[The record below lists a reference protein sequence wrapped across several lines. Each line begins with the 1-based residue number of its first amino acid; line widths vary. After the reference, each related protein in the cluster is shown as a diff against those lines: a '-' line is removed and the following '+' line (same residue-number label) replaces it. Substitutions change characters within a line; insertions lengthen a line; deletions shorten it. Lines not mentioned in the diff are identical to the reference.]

1 MKGFEV
7 KACALRS
14 GSSGNSTF
22 IGCNQTRLLVDAGIS
37 AKSIEQSLRTIGE
50 TASDLNGILVTHEHS
65 DHIAGV
71 GVMMRCYQLPV
82 YATQET
88 WQAIRDSIGRVNPDL
103 IHVIEPNRRQSIGD
117 LVFSGFPTPHDAAS
131 PVGYRIETPGGDIS
145 VFTDIGFPEP
155 SVLSAV
161 SGSKLVFI
169 EANYDHEMLM
179 GGSYPAMLKERIA
192 GRYGHLSNDECA
204 TAVHHLLESG
214 TCYFALSHIS
224 QENNHPDLALLT
236 VNSRLETVGA
246 RVGQDLL
253 VDIARRHTVSNPFI
267 F

>member
-1 MKGFEV
+1 MKNFGV

-14 GSSGNSTF
+14 GSSGNSIF

-37 AKSIEQSLRTIGE
+37 AKSIEQSLRAIGE

-155 SVLSAV
+155 SVLAAV

-169 EANYDHEMLM
+169 EANYDHDMLM

-192 GRYGHLSNDECA
+192 GRDGHLSNDECA
-204 TAVHHLLESG
+204 AAVYNLLESG

-224 QENNHPDLALLT
+224 KENNHPDLALLA
-236 VNSRLETVGA
+236 VNSRLETAGA

-253 VDIARRHTVSNPFI
+253 VDIAHCHAVSNPFV